1 MFNNYYQGQKDL
13 FLDVVFIEN
22 EFIQGCLNRALRQ
35 KDKLNFE
42 VAAICLRL
50 TREIVYE
57 FICIDWLIGV
67 NNLICF
73 VIFEIK
79 LDTSFPNVMK
89 L

>member
-13 FLDVVFIEN
+13 FLDVVFI
-22 EFIQGCLNRALRQ
+22 QGCLNCRALRQ
-35 KDKLNFE
+35 KDKLKFE

-50 TREIVYE
+50 TMEIVYE

-79 LDTSFPNVMK
+79 LDTSFPNVIK
-89 L
+89 F